1 MSQKPPPRPHRIVR
15 HDTDALPAAPRIK
28 PLGFRARRIE
38 HQQRPA
44 ARFRLRFGARH
55 QRDANAAIARRAM
68 HQQLPDVAAM
78 RLVRR
83 HVETELHG
91 ADNAAVELGC
101 DQHGLAAR
109 DRGDHL
115 LEERD
120 AIGATKR
127 QHEADACAAF
137 DAVDEDVGEFIDRG
151 LRGRG
156 IENQDLGLCVHV
168 SNMPVRAQR
177 YTPGAW
183 RLAKC

>member
-1 MSQKPPPRPHRIVR
+1 MPR
-15 HDTDALPAAPRIK
+15 L
-28 PLGFRARRIE
+28 
-38 HQQRPA
+38 
-44 ARFRLRFGARH
+44 
-55 QRDANAAIARRAM
+55 ARRAM
-68 HQQLPDVAAM
+68 HQQLLDVAAM

-91 ADNAAVELGC
+91 ADDAAVELGR

-109 DRGDHL
+109 DRRDHL
-115 LEERD
+115 LEELRRVV
-120 AIGATKR
+120 AAKR
-127 QHEADACAAF
+127 QHEADARAAF
-137 DAVDEDVGEFIDRG
+137 DAIDEDVGEFIDRG

-156 IENQDLGLCVHV
+156 IEDQNLGLCVHV